1 MINPNVVDALSRP
14 GSPPARISVCLVE
27 DDARTRAS
35 LTELLSRASTLTF
48 VASYTTGEE
57 AIRHLPTARPNVAL
71 VDINL
76 PGMNGIECVIK
87 LKALMPALNVLMLT
101 THDEGDL
108 IFESLRA
115 GASGYLL
122 KNRAHAGL
130 VDAVEQVHA
139 GGAPMSMQIARKV
152 VRFFQQVPPRHD
164 DLATLTAREQE
175 ILALLATGRLYKEIG
190 DQLGISLSTVRGH
203 LHKVYSKL
211 HVQSRTE
218 AVLKYLGRG

>member
-1 MINPNVVDALSRP
+1 MDAIFSKVL
-14 GSPPARISVCLVE
+14 AKQISVCLVE
-27 DDARTRAS
+27 DDSGTRES
-35 LTELLSRASTLTF
+35 LTELLRRAPSLNF
-48 VASYTTGEE
+48 VASYATGEE
-57 AIRHLPTARPNVAL
+57 AVLNVPLTRPEVVL

-76 PGMNGIECVIK
+76 PGMNGIQCVIK
-87 LKALMPALNVLMLT
+87 LKTVNPEIHVLMLT

-152 VRFFQQVPPRHD
+152 VRFFQQVAPRNN
-164 DLATLTAREQE
+164 DLATLTPREQE

-218 AVLKYLGRG
+218 AVLKYLGR